1 MTVKLL
7 RVSVDVSAQIK
18 SRPGKTWLI
27 LTGLATLLGI
37 VSLRYAL
44 PGAPFHPAMRNFVV
58 SHRALIVHALSASMA
73 LLLGP
78 WQFLPGLRS
87 QHPAVHRWIGRG
99 YATSLFTAATSAFV
113 LCPHATGGVVST
125 AGFSSLALGWLV
137 TTSLGVIAIR
147 RHNIPSHRRWMTRSF
162 ALTAAAI
169 TLRLYLLA
177 IPLFHLEFK
186 SAYAA
191 ISWLCWI
198 SNLCI
203 AELWLTYR
211 KAAQSKR
218 IDSPPIRQAPMRQ
231 MSQH

>member
-1 MTVKLL
+1 MTVRVL
-7 RVSVDVSAQIK
+7 RMSTDVRAEK
-18 SRPGKTWLI
+18 ESRPAKTWFI

-44 PGAPFHPAMRNFVV
+44 PSAPFHPAMRNFVV
-58 SHRALIVHALSASMA
+58 SHRAIIVHALSASMA

-78 WQFLPGLRS
+78 WQFLPSLRKR
-87 QHPAVHRWIGRG
+87 HPAVHRWIGRG
-99 YATSLFTAATSAFV
+99 YATSLSIAAISAFV
-113 LCPHATGGVVST
+113 LAPHATGGVVST
-125 AGFSSLALGWLV
+125 AGFGLLALGWLV

-147 RHNIPSHRRWMTRSF
+147 RHNVPSHRRWMTRSF

-177 IPLFHLEFK
+177 IPVFHLDFK

-198 SNLCI
+198 TNLCV
-203 AELWLTYR
+203 AEIWLAYR
-211 KAAQSKR
+211 KAAEREYTVHLPNKR
-218 IDSPPIRQAPMRQ
+218 PCGK
-231 MSQH
+231 